1 MGEKI
6 KNTLP
11 KLLESINSIYGNKN
25 KKSISEI
32 LDSFRQISE
41 DYNEF
46 NNTQINRREY
56 SSYIYDECPEDE
68 RIDFYID
75 QLENIKCLVIN
86 SQFVFVSTLNY
97 STVMAV

>member
-1 MGEKI
+1 MSEKF

-11 KLLESINSIYGNKN
+11 KLLESINGIYGNEN

-75 QLENIKCLVIN
+75 QLENIRCLVIN
-86 SQFVFVSTLNY
+86 SIY
-97 STVMAV
+97 

>member
-1 MGEKI
+1 MSEKF

-11 KLLESINSIYGNKN
+11 KLLESINGIYGNEN

-46 NNTQINRREY
+46 NNIKINTFIFRTL
-56 SSYIYDECPEDE
+56 I
-68 RIDFYID
+68 I
-75 QLENIKCLVIN
+75 NI
-86 SQFVFVSTLNY
+86 
-97 STVMAV
+97 